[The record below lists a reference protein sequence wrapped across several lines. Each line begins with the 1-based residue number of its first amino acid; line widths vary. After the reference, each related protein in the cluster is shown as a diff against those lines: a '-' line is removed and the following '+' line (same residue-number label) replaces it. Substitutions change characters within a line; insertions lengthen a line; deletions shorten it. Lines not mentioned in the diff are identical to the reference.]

1 VLALG
6 NASCSDRGV
15 RLPVLL
21 RVALGV
27 SVVALFAGACSDQS
41 ITPTPPPGNGVD
53 GGTED
58 APSSVS
64 ETGATKPAGTIRVAQ
79 LNTHRYFDTV
89 CDSGKC
95 TSADFEGVQTQ
106 AELDAQTDKLAKG
119 IALIDPDVI
128 SLEEVETQ
136 GVLDALNAK
145 LATLGKI
152 YPIAHLGETGSAGS
166 VDVGILA
173 RGTLGEIKTHRAL
186 PLTEADGTKTTFTRE
201 LLEVR
206 MTFGARSVVMFAA
219 HFRSQVMD
227 DPARRLAEAKGAQ
240 AIIAKTSTDL
250 PDALVLL
257 GGDLND
263 RPGSGPLNA
272 LEAGGAL
279 LRVASDLPVADQGTY
294 TFNGTKSAIDH
305 IFVGAPQASRY
316 VAKSAI
322 VFRDPGRNGFAG
334 SDHAS
339 LAADFSLD

>member
-1 VLALG
+1 
-6 NASCSDRGV
+6 V

-21 RVALGV
+21 RVALGL
-27 SVVALFAGACSDQS
+27 SVVAIFAGACSDQS
-41 ITPTPPPGNGVD
+41 ITPTQPPGTGGD

-58 APSSVS
+58 APSTVG
-64 ETGATKPAGTIRVAQ
+64 ETGTSKPAGTIRVAQ

-106 AELDAQTDKLAKG
+106 AEFDAQTDKLAQG

-136 GVLDALNAK
+136 GCLDALNAK
-145 LATLGKI
+145 LATL

-166 VDVGILA
+166 VDVGVLA
-173 RGTLGEIKTHRAL
+173 RGTLGEIKTHRDV

-206 MTFGARSVVMFAA
+206 MTFGSRSVVMFAA

-250 PDALVLL
+250 PDSLVLL

-263 RPGSGPLNA
+263 RPGSDPINA

-279 LRVASDLPVADQGTY
+279 LRVASDIPVADQGTY
-294 TFNGTKSAIDH
+294 TFNGTRSAIDH
-305 IFVGAPQASRY
+305 IFVGAPRASRY

>member
-1 VLALG
+1 MRLSILVRVSLG
-6 NASCSDRGV
+6 LS
-15 RLPVLL
+15 L
-21 RVALGV
+21 VAIV
-27 SVVALFAGACSDQS
+27 AGACSDQS
-41 ITPTPPPGNGVD
+41 ITPTAPPGVAFD
-53 GGTED
+53 GGSED
-58 APSSVS
+58 APSV
-64 ETGATKPAGTIRVAQ
+64 GAESGPLKPAGTIRVAQ

-89 CDSGKC
+89 CDSGRC

-106 AELDAQTDKLAKG
+106 AEFDAATDKLAKG

-136 GVLDALNAK
+136 GCLDALNAK

-173 RGTLGEIKTHRAL
+173 RGTLGEVKTHRDTV
-186 PLTEADGTKTTFTRE
+186 LTEADGTTKTTFTRE

-206 MTFGARSVVMFAA
+206 MTFGARSVIMFAA

-250 PDALVLL
+250 PDSLVLL

-263 RPGSGPLNA
+263 RPGSAPINA

-279 LRVASDLPVADQGTY
+279 LRVASDIPVADQGTY

-339 LAADFSLD
+339 LAADFALD